1 MWEEIIFYVLVGFF
15 AQTIDGALGMAY
27 GVTVSSVLL
36 STGVPPA
43 VTSASVH
50 AAEVFTTATS
60 GFAHWCAG
68 NVDRRLILRLVIPG
82 MIGGAIG
89 AYVLSNVPGEM
100 IRPWVSGYLL
110 VLGFIILSKA
120 FRPRPHHVDHPKGVG
135 ALGFF
140 GGILDA
146 MGGGGWG
153 PLVTSTLLGYGAA
166 PRTVIG
172 SVNLTEFF
180 VTTTISITFIAT
192 IGLSLWPI
200 IVGLVIGGAIAAPL
214 AALAVRY
221 FPPRVLMAIVGCVV
235 IGLSSWTIWGVITSQ
250 FSN

>member
-1 MWEEIIFYVLVGFF
+1 MWEEIVFYALVGFA
-15 AQTIDGALGMAY
+15 AQVVDGALGMAY

-43 VTSASVH
+43 ITSACVH
-50 AAEVFTTATS
+50 AAEVFTTGTS

-68 NVDRRLILRLVIPG
+68 NADRRLILRLVLPG

-89 AYVLSNVPGEM
+89 AYVLSSVPGEI

-110 VLGFIILSKA
+110 VLGLIILGKA
-120 FRPRPHHVDHPKGVG
+120 IWRPPHHSDLPKAVG
-135 ALGFF
+135 PLGFI
-140 GGILDA
+140 GGLLDA

-153 PLVTSTLLGYGAA
+153 PLVTSTLLSHGAA

-180 VTTTISITFIAT
+180 VTSTISVTFFAT
-192 IGLSLWPI
+192 IGLWLWPI
-200 IVGLVIGGAIAAPL
+200 IAGLVIGGVLAAPF

-221 FPPRVLMAIVGCVV
+221 LPARVLMMIVGCVV
-235 IGLSSWTIWGVITSQ
+235 VALSARTILGVVA
-250 FSN
+250 N

>member
-1 MWEEIIFYVLVGFF
+1 MWDEILFYVAVGFA
-15 AQTIDGALGMAY
+15 AQVIDGALGMAY
-27 GVTVSSVLL
+27 GVTVSSVLI

-43 VTSASVH
+43 VTSACVH
-50 AAEVFTTATS
+50 AAEVFTTGTS
-60 GFAHWCAG
+60 GLAHWFAG
-68 NVDRRLILRLVIPG
+68 NIDRRLILRLVLPG
-82 MIGGAIG
+82 MVGGAIG

-100 IRPWVSGYLL
+100 IRPWVSAYLL
-110 VLGFIILSKA
+110 VLGLIILWKA
-120 FRPRPHHVDHPKGVG
+120 FRRSQPARTPKSV
-135 ALGFF
+135 APLGFF
-140 GGILDA
+140 GGMLDA

-180 VTTTISITFIAT
+180 VTLTISATFFAT

-200 IVGLVIGGAIAAPL
+200 IAGLIVGGVLAAPF

-221 FPPRVLMAIVGCVV
+221 LPPHVLMVIVGCVV
-235 IGLSSWTIWGVITSQ
+235 VVLSASTILRAVSE
-250 FSN
+250 

>member
-1 MWEEIIFYVLVGFF
+1 MWEEILFYVLVGFA
-15 AQTIDGALGMAY
+15 AQVVDGALGMAY

-43 VTSASVH
+43 ITSACVH
-50 AAEVFTTATS
+50 AAEVFTTGTS

-68 NVDRRLILRLVIPG
+68 NADRRLILRLVLPG

-89 AYVLSNVPGEM
+89 AYVLSSVPGEM

-110 VLGFIILSKA
+110 VLGLIILAKA
-120 FRPRPHHVDHPKGVG
+120 ARPRPHHVEPPRAVG
-135 ALGFF
+135 PLGFI
-140 GGILDA
+140 GGLLDA

-180 VTTTISITFIAT
+180 VTTTISATFLAT
-192 IGLSLWPI
+192 IGLGLWPI
-200 IVGLVIGGAIAAPL
+200 IAGLVIGGVLAAPF

-221 FPPRVLMAIVGCVV
+221 LPARVLMVIVGSVV
-235 IGLSSWTIWGVITSQ
+235 VVLSSWTIFGTMAS
-250 FSN
+250 

>member
-1 MWEEIIFYVLVGFF
+1 MWDEILFYVAVGFA
-15 AQTIDGALGMAY
+15 AQVIDGALGMAY
-27 GVTVSSVLL
+27 GVTVSSVLI

-43 VTSASVH
+43 VTSACVH
-50 AAEVFTTATS
+50 AAEVFTTGTS
-60 GFAHWCAG
+60 GLAHWFAG
-68 NVDRRLILRLVIPG
+68 NIDRRLILRLVLPG
-82 MIGGAIG
+82 MVGGAIG

-100 IRPWVSGYLL
+100 IRPWVSAYLL
-110 VLGFIILSKA
+110 VLGLIILWKA
-120 FRPRPHHVDHPKGVG
+120 FRRSQPAGTPKSV
-135 ALGFF
+135 APLGFF
-140 GGILDA
+140 GGMLDA

-180 VTTTISITFIAT
+180 VTLTISATFFAT

-200 IVGLVIGGAIAAPL
+200 IAGLIVGGVLAAPF

-221 FPPRVLMAIVGCVV
+221 LPPHVLMVIVGCVV
-235 IGLSSWTIWGVITSQ
+235 VVLSASTILRAVSE
-250 FSN
+250 